1 MVWPPEKTM
10 HSGDVAWDAVV
21 LPSPSPTESAWRRG
35 SLPIPIPTGQISPVS
50 SAMEAALDGSSVP
63 TTVPSAS
70 SSCTDS
76 WSIGFG
82 GREDG
87 DEDAQWDH
95 WERGSDDALTVP
107 KLEPS
112 DDNINL
118 DDVKAAPH
126 APGPAGDV
134 QVKQKRPRGRPRK
147 HPLTPTVSASKIT
160 KGRSKTGCI
169 TCRKR
174 KKKCDEAKPRC
185 MNCEKNAVVC
195 EGYHEKQIWRS
206 GRERAE
212 EERLRRESLPTVTM
226 QPIFLGVE
234 TVEDKI
240 FWKHYINHFSNVLT
254 VEGEAK
260 NAFKDIILQLANQH
274 QGLMHSILALS
285 SRHIDFDS
293 PYGSKIL
300 QDNAAATRESIHQRA
315 EYHHGEAL
323 KRFYDDMNHPITRE
337 EPEHETVLAAHLP
350 EAHATIPPED
360 SAFYTFISEFFQY
373 HIYADDLLWHPETMT
388 DRLSSP
394 DWEPTMP
401 IAPPRLLGVA
411 DGLFGYLS
419 QITSI
424 RNTIRANMA
433 ASVDPLVDYI
443 TLFKAVDIDAA
454 IREWSPRWPPG
465 DSRDRVAPLYKQM
478 MWVYLFRSIYPPSTP
493 PARRSTLGSLPT
505 VSVTPAAPPLRRAS
519 MAATVR
525 SGTGSVFSDPAST
538 RSCPPSRNPSRT
550 SSMHE
555 TDAQS
560 LADSSQGSSSHRRS
574 SPPPTR
580 RPAHDDRRITLAV
593 EESLSILESFK
604 PSDPAQTLLLIPCL
618 IIGTA
623 CFDPS
628 QRDRV
633 RTAIRVVRGY
643 TGLRNCDRVRELLEA
658 IWAHMD
664 KGDWVSVWDWQG
676 VARNMGLDFIC
687 T

>member
-1 MVWPPEKTM
+1 M
-10 HSGDVAWDAVV
+10 
-21 LPSPSPTESAWRRG
+21 
-35 SLPIPIPTGQISPVS
+35 PISIQTGQISPVS
-50 SAMEAALDGSSVP
+50 SAMETTLDGSSVP
-63 TTVPSAS
+63 TTGASAS

-82 GREDG
+82 DRDDG
-87 DEDAQWDH
+87 DEDVQWDH
-95 WERGSDDALTVP
+95 WERGSDDALTIP
-107 KLEPS
+107 KLEPV
-112 DDNINL
+112 DDDINL

-126 APGPAGDV
+126 APDIQTGDT

-147 HPLTPTVSASKIT
+147 HPLTPTISASKIT

-195 EGYHEKQIWRS
+195 EGYHEKQLWKS

-254 VEGEAK
+254 VEGEAR

-285 SRHIDFDS
+285 SKHIDFDS

-300 QDNAAATRESIHQRA
+300 QENALASRESINQRA

-323 KRFYDDMNHPITRE
+323 KRFYDDMNHPTSTE
-337 EPEHETVLAAHLP
+337 DPDHETVLAAQYGQILCLLLRTRAEGNPRGEHRFHLQ
-350 EAHATIPPED
+350 AYQKLMQQCPPED
-360 SAFYTFISEFFQY
+360 TAFYTFITEFFQY
-373 HIYADDLLWHPETMT
+373 HIYADDLLWHPETMA

-394 DWEPTMP
+394 DWEPLTP

-433 ASVDPLVDYI
+433 ACVDPVVDYI

-465 DSRDRVAPLYKQM
+465 DSRDCVAPLYKQM
-478 MWVYLFRSIYPPSTP
+478 MWVYLFRSIYPPSAA

-505 VSVTPAAPPLRRAS
+505 VPASPAAPPRRAS

-525 SGTGSVFSDPAST
+525 CETSSGFDPAPI
-538 RSCPPSRNPSRT
+538 RSCLSSRNPSRT
-550 SSMHE
+550 NSMHE
-555 TDAQS
+555 
-560 LADSSQGSSSHRRS
+560 LDSQPTSSNGQASSHRGS

-623 CFDPS
+623 CFDVP

-633 RTAIRVVRGY
+633 RAAIRVVRGY
-643 TGLRNCDRVRELLEA
+643 TGLRNCDRVRELLEGV
-658 IWAHMD
+658 WTHMD

-676 VARNMGLDFIC
+676 VARDMGLDFIC